1 MPNMTDATE
10 HYANYLKEASEEFK
24 KLQSHPTGTIRSTPK
39 KPAKPKYAKLS
50 LKPEE
55 ALTLL
60 RFLDNIKTTRED
72 WHMLDIIHSK
82 LYKAYQKV

>member
-10 HYANYLKEASEEFK
+10 HYANYIREASEEFK
-24 KLQSHPTGTIRSTPK
+24 KAQSQRSAPK

>member
-10 HYANYLKEASEEFK
+10 HYVNYLKEALEEFK
-24 KLQSHPTGTIRSTPK
+24 KAQLQRSTPK

>member
-1 MPNMTDATE
+1 MTDATE
-10 HYANYLKEASEEFK
+10 HYVNYLKEASEEFK
-24 KLQSHPTGTIRSTPK
+24 KAQLQRSAPK

-60 RFLDNIKTTRED
+60 RFLDNIKTTRKD

>member
-1 MPNMTDATE
+1 MMPNMADATE
-10 HYANYLKEASEEFK
+10 HYVNYLKQASEEFK
-24 KLQSHPTGTIRSTPK
+24 KAQSQRSAPK

-60 RFLDNIKTTRED
+60 RFLDNIKATRED

>member
-1 MPNMTDATE
+1 MMPNMTDATE
-10 HYANYLKEASEEFK
+10 HYANYLKQASEEFK
-24 KLQSHPTGTIRSTPK
+24 KAQPQRSAPK

-72 WHMLDIIHSK
+72 WHMIDIIHSK

>member
-1 MPNMTDATE
+1 MPNLFE
-10 HYANYLKEASEEFK
+10 SPNANYLKEASEEKRFEEFK
-24 KLQSHPTGTIRSTPK
+24 KLQSQRFTPK

>member
-1 MPNMTDATE
+1 MPNMADATE
-10 HYANYLKEASEEFK
+10 HYVNYLKQASEEFK
-24 KLQSHPTGTIRSTPK
+24 KAQSQRSAPK

>member
-10 HYANYLKEASEEFK
+10 HYVNYLKEASEEFK
-24 KLQSHPTGTIRSTPK
+24 KAQLQRSAPK

-60 RFLDNIKTTRED
+60 RFLDNIKTTRKD

>member
-1 MPNMTDATE
+1 MPNITDAFE
-10 HYANYLKEASEEFK
+10 HWIKTAP
-24 KLQSHPTGTIRSTPK
+24 PTPPPTPK

-60 RFLDNIKTTRED
+60 RFLDNIKATRED

>member
-1 MPNMTDATE
+1 MMPNMADATE
-10 HYANYLKEASEEFK
+10 HYVNYLKQASEEFK
-24 KLQSHPTGTIRSTPK
+24 KAQSQRSAPK

>member
-1 MPNMTDATE
+1 MTDATE
-10 HYANYLKEASEEFK
+10 HYVNYLKEASEEFK
-24 KLQSHPTGTIRSTPK
+24 KAQLQRSAPK